1 MRIQGITPI
10 TYKTLPTISKVQTSL
25 FFKGSSLSLYNDTDT
40 GNVTLSTCYNDPP
53 LQKVINWAC
62 DKINNF
68 LDKH

>member
-10 TYKTLPTISKVQTSL
+10 TYKTLPTINKVQTPL
-25 FFKGSSLSLYNDTDT
+25 FFKGSSLPLYDDTD
-40 GNVTLSTCYNDPP
+40 NVTLSTCYDDPP

>member
-10 TYKTLPTISKVQTSL
+10 TYKTLPTINKVQTPL
-25 FFKGSSLSLYNDTDT
+25 FFKGSSLPQYNDTD
-40 GNVTLSTCYNDPP
+40 NVTLSTCYNDPP

-62 DKINNF
+62 GKINNF

>member
-10 TYKTLPTISKVQTSL
+10 TYKTLSTINKVQTPL
-25 FFKGSSLSLYNDTDT
+25 FFKGSSLSLYNDID
-40 GNVTLSTCYNDPP
+40 NVALSTCYDDPP

>member
-1 MRIQGITPI
+1 MRIQGITSI
-10 TYKTLPTISKVQTSL
+10 TYKTLPTVNKVQTPL
-25 FFKGSSLSLYNDTDT
+25 FFKGSSLSLHNDID
-40 GNVTLSTCYNDPP
+40 NVTLSTCYNDPP

>member
-10 TYKTLPTISKVQTSL
+10 TYKTLPTINKVQTTL
-25 FFKGSSLSLYNDTDT
+25 FFKGSSLSLHNDRD
-40 GNVTLSTCYNDPP
+40 NVTLSTCYDDPP